1 MIEWSKTP
9 DEKIT
14 KLRITCGCGDPDEL
28 IEITCVRLD
37 EFPEYI
43 LSVRRPKCSL
53 WRALIDTI
61 KDRFWVELIVEEE
74 ELEEFAHAI
83 LDLLHRNRE
92 EIKGNDG

>member
-9 DEKIT
+9 DDKIT

-43 LSVRRPKCSL
+43 LSVRRPLRSL
-53 WRALIDTI
+53 WRSLMDAI
-61 KDRFWVELIVEEE
+61 KGRFWSELVVEEE
-74 ELEEFAHAI
+74 ELEEFAQAI
-83 LDLLHRNRE
+83 LDLLRRNRE
-92 EIKGNDG
+92 EIKGEGT